1 MTMPGTNGSSKT
13 QQNVCAGASLVTLL
27 AVQIII
33 GWEWLASGITK
44 VASGTFVSGLAGD
57 LHEKSRDAAGWYR
70 SFLDSSIIPN
80 AHTFGVLIEV
90 GEIAVGLTFILGGI
104 LWLTRWSKLSDR
116 LRVSLLGAIM
126 AAALGATFMAIN
138 FHLASGG
145 NHPWLI
151 PKDGFDETID
161 VDSVLAMIQVSFVV
175 FCGYLIAKIHR
186 QHQAAA
192 PPAKTPQHGALPAAS

>member
-1 MTMPGTNGSSKT
+1 MSSTNGSSTT
-13 QQNVCAGASLVTLL
+13 QQNVRAGAALVTLL

-44 VASGTFVSGLAGD
+44 VASGTFVSGLAGE
-57 LHEKSRDAAGWYR
+57 LHDKSRDAAGWYR

-104 LWLTRWSKLSDR
+104 VWLTRWSKLSDR
-116 LRVSLLGAIM
+116 LRVSLLGAVM
-126 AAALGATFMAIN
+126 AAALAGTFMAIN
-138 FHLASGG
+138 FHLANGG

-161 VDSVLAMIQVSFVV
+161 VDSVLAMIQVSFMV

-186 QHQAAA
+186 QHRAAA
-192 PPAKTPQHGALPAAS
+192 PHAKAPQHGAFPAAS

>member
-1 MTMPGTNGSSKT
+1 MSNTDGSSKT
-13 QQNVCAGASLVTLL
+13 QQNVCAGAALVTLL
-27 AVQIII
+27 AVQIMI

-90 GEIAVGLTFILGGI
+90 GEIAVGLTFIVGGI
-104 LWLTRWSKLSDR
+104 VWLARWAKLSDR
-116 LRVSLLGAIM
+116 LRVSLLGAII
-126 AAALGATFMAIN
+126 AAALAGTFMAIN
-138 FHLASGG
+138 FHIANGG

-151 PKDGFDETID
+151 PRDGFDETID
-161 VDSVLAMIQVSFVV
+161 VDSVLAMIQFSFVV
-175 FCGYLIAKIHR
+175 FCGYLIAKIRR
-186 QHQAAA
+186 QHQAAAA
-192 PPAKTPQHGALPAAS
+192 PPAKTPPHGALPAAS